1 MSKKVLVVFYSQTGQ
16 LVDVLNSLLSPLVAD
31 NEISITFE
39 PLKPDPPFPFPWT
52 SDQFFQAMPECVRG
66 NPYKLEP
73 LTITGNED
81 FDLVIVAWQPW
92 FLSPSI
98 PVHSFFQNEAARRV
112 ISGRPVITIIG
123 SRNMWIIAQEK
134 IKEYIADAGGK
145 YAGNVVLYDRASNL
159 LSVVST
165 IRWMFTGKKERFM
178 KIFPPAGISGEDI
191 KGASRYG
198 QIIRES
204 LLEGTIE
211 SAKMKIVEAG
221 GVDVQPGLLMI
232 EKRGIV
238 FFRIWAGFIQKKG
251 SYGDPARLFRVRLF
265 KYYLLAVIYLV
276 SPFATL
282 LFIMTKP
289 FRKKAIKGQIAKYQS

>member
-1 MSKKVLVVFYSQTGQ
+1 MSKKVLVVYYSQTGQ
-16 LVDVLNSLLSPLVAD
+16 LVDVLNSVLSPLAAD
-31 NEISITFE
+31 NEISIAYE

-66 NPYKLEP
+66 NPCKLEP

-98 PVHSFFQNEAARRV
+98 PVHSFFQNETARRV
-112 ISGRPVITIIG
+112 ISGRPVITVIG
-123 SRNMWIIAQEK
+123 SRNMWIMAQEK

-145 YAGNVVLYDRASNL
+145 YAGNIVFYDRASNL
-159 LSVVST
+159 LSVVSI
-165 IRWMFTGKKERFM
+165 IRWMFTGRKERFM
-178 KIFPPAGISGEDI
+178 KIFPPAGISSEDI

-198 QIIRES
+198 EIIRES
-204 LLEGTIE
+204 LIKDRIE
-211 SAKMKIVEAG
+211 SVKMKIVEAG

-238 FFRIWAGFIQKKG
+238 FFRIWADFIQKKG
-251 SYGDPARLFRVRLF
+251 IYGDPARLFRVRLF

-282 LFIMTKP
+282 LFIISKP
-289 FRKKAIKGQIAKYQS
+289 FRKKAIKEQIAKYQS